1 MAFTEIEQAR
11 NSKALK
17 WFMEQRR
24 PPEHIRP
31 QLDIGFT
38 VVGQTVDIF
47 EIRPD
52 WQDKTT
58 IRHSP
63 VARVRY
69 IKTQNEW
76 RLYWMRS
83 DLKWHLYEPDAR
95 FKTLLAALV
104 VVDTDPY
111 GCFFG

>member
-1 MAFTEIEQAR
+1 
-11 NSKALK
+11 
-17 WFMEQRR
+17 
-24 PPEHIRP
+24 
-31 QLDIGFT
+31 

-69 IKTQNEW
+69 VKTHNEW

-83 DLKWHLYEPDAR
+83 DLKWHLYEPDGR

-111 GCFFG
+111 GCFFGSGTWGKFYTLCLLRVRPCNPILHRRAAL